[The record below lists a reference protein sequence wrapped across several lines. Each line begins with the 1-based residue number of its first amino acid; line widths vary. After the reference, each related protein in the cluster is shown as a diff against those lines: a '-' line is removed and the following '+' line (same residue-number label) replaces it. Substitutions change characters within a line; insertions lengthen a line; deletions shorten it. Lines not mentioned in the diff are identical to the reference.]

1 MCKKANTNQKSES
14 QNKEAISDQ
23 KLKPQNKLDNA
34 INIAILVA
42 VFIAAASLVIT
53 FIRFFINENTMLDE
67 ITQTLNTLGDSIS
80 NPSHSSNKM
89 VELRM
94 EYLDRI
100 SQMHKQASSSDLF
113 VFMYGFLS
121 SVLIGISAYLI
132 KKGESQVNEINDK
145 ALGVETSVNEINDK
159 ALEVE
164 TSVDELRGKTEKA
177 NKSVDELEEKTD
189 KVDKSVIQLKKQAD
203 NLNYLIENN
212 SKDIRSLIDSYNT
225 LNTDTQKV
233 KIIID
238 NNKSTI
244 MLNYML
250 MLLSDSL
257 FMLINYR
264 SSQDQDIEYLIRFNQ
279 NIKQLENISLLNVNE
294 LSSKT
299 YIGKLMQM
307 VGNVRSVYDLVAEDK
322 SFSIDIDE
330 THKSNTSKYLKQIE
344 DWLINMLENQS
355 SSD

>member
-1 MCKKANTNQKSES
+1 MCKKSITDQKSES
-14 QNKEAISDQ
+14 QNIEEKSDQ
-23 KLKPQNKLDNA
+23 KLKPQDILNNA
-34 INIAILVA
+34 INIAILISVL
-42 VFIAAASLVIT
+42 IATGSLIFTVVK
-53 FIRFFINENTMLDE
+53 FCVNENIMLNE
-67 ITQTLNTLGDSIS
+67 MTQTLNTLGDSIS
-80 NPSHSSNKM
+80 NPSHGSNKM

-121 SVLIGISAYLI
+121 SVLIGVSAYLI
-132 KKGESQVNEINDK
+132 KKGESQVGKINDK
-145 ALGVETSVNEINDK
+145 VN
-159 ALEVE
+159 
-164 TSVDELRGKTEKA
+164 TSVDA
-177 NKSVDELEEKTD
+177 
-189 KVDKSVIQLKKQAD
+189 LKKKAD
-203 NLNYLIENN
+203 DVDDLIKLNRKNIQGLT
-212 SKDIRSLIDSYNT
+212 DSYAS
-225 LNTDTQKV
+225 LNADAQKI

-244 MLNYML
+244 MLNYLL

-264 SSQDQDIEYLIRFNQ
+264 SSQDQNIEYLVRFNQ

-307 VGNVRSVYDLVAEDK
+307 VGNVRTVYEEITEDPK
-322 SFSIDIDE
+322 YSIDVDV
-330 THKSNTSKYLKQIE
+330 TNQSNTQKYLGNIVS
-344 DWLINMLENQS
+344 WLRNM
-355 SSD
+355 SDIQQTTD